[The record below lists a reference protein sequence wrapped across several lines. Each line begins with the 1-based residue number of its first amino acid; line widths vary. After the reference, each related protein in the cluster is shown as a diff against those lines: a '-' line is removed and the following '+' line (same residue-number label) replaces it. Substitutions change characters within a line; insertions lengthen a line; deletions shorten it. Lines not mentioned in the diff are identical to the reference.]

1 MVSSDFYLLVKNFLE
16 AHVDKVL
23 LALTFVSLL
32 TLIVF
37 ISVNVKLASVSRRY
51 NQLMRGMDGKN
62 LEQLLESYIADVR
75 EVKAAMDLL
84 KDKVQELEREGKL
97 SVKKIKL
104 KRYNAFPDMGG
115 DLSFSVVF
123 LNDYNSG
130 VLITSIYAR
139 DENRVYLKP
148 IIKGTC
154 SYTLSP
160 EEKEII
166 AEAIGG

>member
-1 MVSSDFYLLVKNFLE
+1 MASSDFYMLVKTFLE
-16 AHVDKVL
+16 AHVDSVL
-23 LALTFVSLL
+23 LALAIISLL
-32 TLIVF
+32 TLMVF
-37 ISVNVKLASVSRRY
+37 ISVNVKLAAVTRRY

-62 LEQLLESYIADVR
+62 LEQLLESYISDVR
-75 EVKAAMDLL
+75 AVKDGVGLL
-84 KDKVQELEREGKL
+84 EEKVQQLEAEGKL
-97 SVKKIKL
+97 SVKKIKF
-104 KRYNAFPDMGG
+104 KRYNAFFDMGG
-115 DLSFSVVF
+115 DLSFSVVL

-139 DENRVYLKP
+139 DENRIYLKP
-148 IIKGTC
+148 IIKGSC